1 MKCCMRI
8 LVVLDDPSEDGQQ
21 EAATYA
27 AGLLAGQ
34 EAIEVHLLLVLPPTP
49 SEFLEY
55 SNLEEMDRQAVA
67 SAAHKGPHAQWRDTV
82 IAEAHPTMARARQ
95 ILAEAGVPAGS
106 IHEHYDESTHS
117 RHIAQ
122 HALDVAHERGC
133 DTIAMTH
140 KHLAWYQRWGY
151 ADPANELLRKVE
163 GLTLW
168 FVS

>member
-1 MKCCMRI
+1 MRI
-8 LVVLDDPSEDGQQ
+8 LVVLDDPSEHDQQ
-21 EAATYA
+21 EAVAYA
-27 AGLLAGQ
+27 AGLIAGQ
-34 EAIEVHLLLVLPPTP
+34 EQIEVHLLLVLPPTP

-55 SNLEEMDRQAVA
+55 GSLDEMKREAIANATHQG
-67 SAAHKGPHAQWRDTV
+67 AHVQWLDTV
-82 IAEAHPTMARARQ
+82 VAQAHPTMARARQ
-95 ILAEAGVPAGS
+95 ILEEAGVPTGS

-117 RHIAQ
+117 RHVAQ
-122 HALDVAHERGC
+122 HALDVARECGC

-151 ADPANELLRKVE
+151 ADPASELLRKVQ

>member
-8 LVVLDDPSEDGQQ
+8 LVVLDDPAEHGEQQ
-21 EAATYA
+21 AATYA

-34 EAIEVHLLLVLPPTP
+34 EEIEVHLLLVLPPTP

-55 SNLEEMDRQAVA
+55 GSLDEMHHVAVA
-67 SAAHKGPHAQWRDTV
+67 NATHKGTHAQWRDAV
-82 IAEAHPTMARARQ
+82 MAEAHPTMARARQ
-95 ILAEAGVPAGS
+95 ILEEAGVPTGS

-117 RHIAQ
+117 RYIAQ
-122 HALDVAHERGC
+122 HALDVAHEYGC

-140 KHLAWYQRWGY
+140 QHLAWYQRWGY
-151 ADPANELLRKVE
+151 ADPASELLRKVE